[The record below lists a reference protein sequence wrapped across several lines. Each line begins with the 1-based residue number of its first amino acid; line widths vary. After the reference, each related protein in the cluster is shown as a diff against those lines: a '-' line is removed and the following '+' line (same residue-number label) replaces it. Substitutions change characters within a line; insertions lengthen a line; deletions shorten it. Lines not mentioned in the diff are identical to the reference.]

1 MERRSRTGMG
11 GLVWPSQSSR
21 VVEPE
26 LDMNRQ
32 SRRVAASVFWL
43 RDLLRVFVPAGRL
56 TAPPMRS
63 VDRELEEAWPSHD
76 R

>member
-1 MERRSRTGMG
+1 MG
-11 GLVWPSQSSR
+11 GLVSSNQTSR
-21 VVEPE
+21 VIEPE

-32 SRRVAASVFWL
+32 SPRVAASVFWL
-43 RDLLRVFVPAGRL
+43 RDLLRVFVPAGRS